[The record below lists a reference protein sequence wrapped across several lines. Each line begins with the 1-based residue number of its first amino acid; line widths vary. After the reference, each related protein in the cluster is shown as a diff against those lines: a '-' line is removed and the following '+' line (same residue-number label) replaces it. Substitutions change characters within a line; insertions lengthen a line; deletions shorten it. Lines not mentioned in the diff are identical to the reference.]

1 MILGRLCNKHELRQT
16 SGDGEGQGGL
26 ACCDSWGHKAS
37 DMTGRLNDNNR
48 AGSSPT
54 WVPGGIG
61 PVCQW
66 YPAFLAP
73 GTGFI
78 EDSFS
83 LKQEVWGW
91 FHDES
96 ATLHLLGA
104 CSVGRSCLTLGDPVD
119 CSSPGSSV
127 HGIFQEYWSG

>member
-1 MILGRLCNKHELRQT
+1 
-16 SGDGEGQGGL
+16 
-26 ACCDSWGHKAS
+26 
-37 DMTGRLNDNNR
+37 MTGRLNDNNR

-83 LKQEVWGW
+83 LKQEVGDGFMMNQQHYIYWV
-91 FHDES
+91 H
-96 ATLHLLGA
+96 AQL
-104 CSVGRSCLTLGDPVD
+104 VGHV
-119 CSSPGSSV
+119 
-127 HGIFQEYWSG
+127 